1 MSRDQDLTTLIAEQA
16 AHWWVLFHSEGASR
30 QDHREFAEWVARS
43 PERVEAYLR
52 VAHLEQ
58 TLGSADVPWPSTASE
73 VLIREAKASP
83 QEPSSLPRQHAA
95 QHRHE
100 RRSRTGPGMRFA
112 LGLAATLA
120 LCVGVAWVT
129 IARPQEFQ
137 TRLGEQ
143 RTVVLADGSH
153 VTLNTASK
161 IRVRLRKDGR
171 LIELVKGEALF
182 AVVHDVSRP
191 FDVRTG
197 ATVLRAVGTQF
208 DVDQRED
215 HTTVTVVEGRVALMT
230 EGGPAGSAA
239 SPPIL
244 AAADRLVIRRS
255 APALLQHG
263 TNVQAATSWTQ
274 GQLVF
279 ERRALGEVVEE
290 FNRYN
295 PERIEIE
302 SPSLRQE
309 QITGIVQTN
318 DPASFIEF
326 LASIPG
332 VVIRDDG
339 KGGHVVTDATTS
351 QGKRSGQ
358 QRP

>member
-43 PERVEAYLR
+43 PERVAAYLR

-58 TLGSADVPWPSTASE
+58 TLGSADVPWPSTPPE
-73 VLIREAKASP
+73 VLIRDAKAAP
-83 QEPSSLPRQHAA
+83 QEPSSLPRQA
-95 QHRHE
+95 QHWHD
-100 RRSRTGPGMRFA
+100 RRARTGPRMRFA

-129 IARPQEFQ
+129 IARPHEFQ

-161 IRVRLRKDGR
+161 IRVRMRKDRR

-197 ATVLRAVGTQF
+197 AMVLRAVGTQF

-239 SPPIL
+239 SPAIL

-295 PERIEIE
+295 RERIEIE

-339 KGGHVVTDATTS
+339 KGGHVVTDDATDIT
-351 QGKRSGQ
+351 Q
-358 QRP
+358 